1 MARISEYNYELCKTI
16 CEEISNGKHIKE
28 VLDSSNEYPTFQT
41 WCNWKRANN
50 ELFDL
55 YTRSIQDKSEM
66 LIFEI
71 NQTMRDLKDNKIE
84 ANAAR
89 VIIDTYKWMASKFY
103 PKMFGDKL
111 DLTTDGEKIQ
121 QQAVFVVDESA
132 KQKFANNE
140 SEIDK

>member
-16 CEEISNGKHIKE
+16 CEQISNGKHIKE
-28 VLDSSNEYPTFQT
+28 VLDSSNDYPTFQT
-41 WCNWKRANN
+41 WCNWKRAHN

-71 NQTMRDLKDNKIE
+71 NQTMQDLKNGDIE

-111 DLTTDGEKIQ
+111 DIQNDGG
-121 QQAVFVVDESA
+121 
-132 KQKFANNE
+132 KFEAPTAIIFKNFDNE
-140 SEIDK
+140 